1 MSWTEVVIEI
11 AREHAEAL
19 SDALMEAGALSVS
32 VEDADE
38 GTEAEKPLFGEP
50 GMEPKEAAWDR
61 SRVVALTDTDADQF
75 AIVQEAA
82 NAIQLPVV
90 PSFTTRAVADADWVR
105 LTQSQFEPIHIGKN
119 IWVVPSWHEAPDPDG
134 LILELDPGLAFGT
147 GSHPTTRLCMEWLE
161 AHPAPGKSVLDYGCG
176 SGILAMVAKK
186 LGADD
191 VAGVDIDPQAIES
204 ARANAE
210 RNNCTIDFYVP
221 DDLAVAPNQ
230 RHAKGQFDI
239 VVANILSSPLKL
251 MAPMLSG
258 RVAPGGS
265 LILSGVLARQAEE
278 VAAAYAP
285 FIKLGVWAEQ
295 DGWVALHGT
304 LGQDTAPPPRP
315 ATAG

>member
-11 AREHAEAL
+11 AREHAEVL
-19 SDALMEAGALSVS
+19 SDALMDAGALSVS

-38 GTEAEKPLFGEP
+38 GTDQEKPIFGEP
-50 GMEPKEAAWDR
+50 GMEPTEAAWDH
-61 SRVVALTDTDADQF
+61 SRVVALTDIDADQHV
-75 AIVQEAA
+75 IVAEAA
-82 NAIQLPVV
+82 AAIGLATV
-90 PSFTTRAVADADWVR
+90 PAFTTRDVADADWVR
-105 LTQSQFEPIHIGKN
+105 LTQSQFAPIHIGTN

-186 LGADD
+186 LDAAD
-191 VAGVDIDPQAIES
+191 VTGVDIDPQAIES

-210 RNNCTIDFYVP
+210 RNGCDITFYVP
-221 DDLAVAPNQ
+221 NDLAASMNE
-230 RHAKGQFDI
+230 RHAKGKFDI

-265 LILSGVLARQAEE
+265 LVLSGVLARQAEE

-304 LGQDTAPPPRP
+304 LGQATEP
-315 ATAG
+315 AARSSTAG

>member
-11 AREHAEAL
+11 ARDHAEPL

-38 GTEAEKPLFGEP
+38 GTEDEKPLFGEP
-50 GMEPKEAAWDR
+50 GMEPTQAAWDH
-61 SRVVALTDTDADQF
+61 SRVVALLEADADQL
-75 AIVQEAA
+75 AIVTEAA
-82 NAIQLPVV
+82 QAVRLPVV
-90 PSFTTRAVADADWVR
+90 PAFTTRKVEDADWVR

-119 IWVVPSWHEAPDPDG
+119 IWVVPSWHEAPDPSG

-186 LGADD
+186 LGAQD

-210 RNNCTIDFYVP
+210 RNGVEIDYYLP
-221 DDLAVAPNQ
+221 DTFAASGNE
-230 RHAKGQFDI
+230 RHAGGKFDI

-251 MAPMLSG
+251 MAPMLAG
-258 RVAPGGS
+258 RVADGGN

-304 LGQDTAPPPRP
+304 LGQDSAPPPR
-315 ATAG
+315 TKG